1 MQDAEDVRPGGHRM
15 VAVLG
20 AKGGCGTT
28 LVAASLA
35 AELAVRQAVCALDLD
50 FGKGDLAGCID
61 LWPART
67 IHDLLLEPQRL
78 DADVIRG
85 TAVTH
90 KGGFSVLAQPHDL
103 SKVILPSAED
113 IRPVL
118 NLARQSWTVV
128 ITDCGARA
136 DEVALAA
143 ALAADEVLL
152 LTTPMVSALRDAG
165 RKIELLQRLE
175 LPKHRIR
182 LVVNMRGKGG
192 VSLAAIEEQLGLPVL
207 AELPLDPEA
216 AGAVD
221 FSGRLLRDQVPTSA
235 LARAMAGLWG
245 RLDGE
250 SAPDTSARPWWKPW

>member
-1 MQDAEDVRPGGHRM
+1 MQDAEGQLPNGHRM
-15 VAVLG
+15 LAVLG

-35 AELAVRQAVCALDLD
+35 AELAVEQAVCVLDLD

-61 LWPART
+61 LWPGRT
-67 IHDLLLEPQRL
+67 LHDLLGEPGRL
-78 DADVIRG
+78 DADVMRG

-103 SKVILPSAED
+103 SKVILPSAEE
-113 IRPVL
+113 IKPVL
-118 NLARQSWTVV
+118 HLARQCWTVV

-143 ALAADEVLL
+143 ALAADEVIL
-152 LTTPMVSALRDAG
+152 LTTPHVSALRDAG

-175 LPKHRIR
+175 LPKNKIR

-192 VSLAAIEEQLGLPVL
+192 ISATAIAEQLGLPVH
-207 AELPLDPEA
+207 AELPLDPGA
-216 AGAVD
+216 AEAVD
-221 FSGRLLRDQVPTSA
+221 FSGRLLRDQVPGSP
-235 LARAMAGLWG
+235 LHRAMARLWTQ
-245 RLDGE
+245 LYGE
-250 SAPDTSARPWWKPW
+250 PEPVAPAQPWWKRW

>member
-1 MQDAEDVRPGGHRM
+1 MQEAEGQRPSGHRM
-15 VAVLG
+15 LAVLG

-35 AELAVRQAVCALDLD
+35 AELAAEQAVCVLDLD

-61 LWPART
+61 LWPGRT
-67 IHDLLLEPQRL
+67 LHDLLLEPQRL

-85 TAVTH
+85 TAVSH

-103 SKVILPSAED
+103 SKVLLPSAAE
-113 IRPVL
+113 IKPIL

-165 RKIELLQRLE
+165 RKIELLQHLE

-192 VSLAAIEEQLGLPVL
+192 VPSAAIAEQLGLPIH
-207 AELPLDPEA
+207 AELPLDPDA
-216 AGAVD
+216 AGDVD
-221 FSGRLLRDQVPTSA
+221 FSGRLLRDQVPGSE

-245 RLDGE
+245 RLNGE
-250 SAPDTSARPWWKPW
+250 PNAKPPTRPCWKPW